1 MFAIFSGRVERGGVG
16 HEATGGGLWCGAGGL
31 PTGAGDI
38 EARRPLHVELDRA
51 RQQRANGI
59 AQRNSPRAATAA
71 AAAVN
76 A

>member
-1 MFAIFSGRVERGGVG
+1 MVRGGVG
-16 HEATGGGLWCGAGGL
+16 HEATSGGWWCGAGGL

-51 RQQRANGI
+51 RQQRQRASGI
-59 AQRNSPRAATAA
+59 AQRTSPRAARAA